1 MESAPFCGD
10 TCYYTN
16 ECSTCKEEMK
26 CDFGKKEDKS
36 MNGAYRVYQ
45 NDEEI
50 VVEVSVSQVKP
61 GSALVVYAKL
71 YSSSH

>member
-1 MESAPFCGD
+1 
-10 TCYYTN
+10 
-16 ECSTCKEEMK
+16 
-26 CDFGKKEDKS
+26 